1 MTLLLIPARLETK
14 SPDRIGK
21 RRLSS
26 SVLPTALIAILS
38 TTLVLKLAIDK
49 GLAAH
54 TESQRAQALISARQ
68 SQLEADVEDYGRN
81 GFNTPEDKQQAEAVE
96 ANVRLK
102 ERLAHPDLGP
112 AWCAPR
118 GH

>member
-1 MTLLLIPARLETK
+1 MTLLLIPAQLETK
-14 SPDRIGK
+14 SLERIGK

-26 SVLPTALIAILS
+26 SALPTALVAILS

-49 GLAAH
+49 GLQEH
-54 TESQRAQALISARQ
+54 TESQRAQALVTARQ
-68 SQLEADVEDYGRN
+68 AQLEVDVEDYGRN

-96 ANVRLK
+96 ANVRIK
-102 ERLAHPDLGP
+102 EGLAHPELRP